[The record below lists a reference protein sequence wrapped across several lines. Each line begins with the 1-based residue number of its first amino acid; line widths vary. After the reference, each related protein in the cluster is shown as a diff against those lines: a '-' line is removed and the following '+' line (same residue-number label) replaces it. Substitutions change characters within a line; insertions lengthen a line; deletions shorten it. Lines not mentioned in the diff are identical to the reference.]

1 MPRSSFGPY
10 GMAECGDEEAVRI
23 LRIDGNLGDLLG
35 VAKAEVRPG
44 LARVGRLVDA
54 VADREVGA
62 RQAFAAADV
71 DDVRVDGAT
80 ATQPID
86 PVGWSSKI
94 GFQVRPASVV
104 FQTPPF
110 TMPM

>member
-1 MPRSSFGPY
+1 M
-10 GMAECGDEEAVRI
+10 
-23 LRIDGNLGDLLG
+23 LGNLLR
-35 VAKAEVRPG
+35 VAQAEMRPR

-54 VADREVGA
+54 VADREVGP

-71 DDVRVDGAT
+71 DDVRIGGAT

-104 FQTPPF
+104 FQTPPL
-110 TMPM
+110 TMPI

>member
-1 MPRSSFGPY
+1 
-10 GMAECGDEEAVRI
+10 MAS
-23 LRIDGNLGDLLG
+23 LGICWR
-35 VAKAEVRPG
+35 VAQAEVRPG
-44 LARVGRLVDA
+44 LAGVGRLVDA
-54 VADREVGA
+54 VADREIGP

-71 DDVRVDGAT
+71 EDVGSEGAT
-80 ATQPID
+80 ATQPIE

-104 FQTPPF
+104 FQTPPL